1 MTLDDA
7 LAACPIVAI
16 LRGVRSE
23 EVVPIAEALFQ
34 SGLRAV
40 EVPLNSPNPLA
51 SVRRLVDRLGQDMA
65 CGAGTVL
72 EVADVG
78 RAAET
83 GASFIVSPNTEGS
96 VIRRAVAMRLE
107 PAPGFATAS
116 EAFQAI
122 GAGARHLKLFPAATY
137 GPGHLRQLKAVLPDE
152 VTVWAVGGVGAAD
165 LSPWWAA
172 GARAFGIGSEIYR
185 PGQSAA
191 DTATKAAALVRAARA
206 LG

>member
-7 LAACPIVAI
+7 LTLCPIVAI

-23 EVVPIAEALFQ
+23 EVAAIAEALFQ
-34 SGLRAV
+34 AGVRAV
-40 EVPLNSPNPLA
+40 EVPLNSPNPFV

-72 EVADVG
+72 DAADVG
-78 RAAET
+78 GAAEA
-83 GASFIVSPNTEGS
+83 GASFIVSPNCDGA
-96 VIRRAVAMRLE
+96 VIRRAVAMGLE

-137 GPGHLRQLKAVLPDE
+137 GPGHLRQLKAVLPEE
-152 VTVWAVGGVGAAD
+152 VVVWAVGGVGAAD
-165 LSPWWAA
+165 LAPWWRA
-172 GARAFGIGSEIYR
+172 GARAFGIGSEIYLA
-185 PGQSAA
+185 GQSVAETSA
-191 DTATKAAALVRAARA
+191 KAAALVEAARA
-206 LG
+206 LR